1 MRGLCTLFGLVVLLL
16 VGCQQTQLID
26 RAALDQRY
34 QETQLADGVLS
45 VVPLRL
51 ESGTPPPTVVN
62 WWYVGTSEN
71 QHRIIFRELTW
82 DSDGKPV
89 GKEVRYRV
97 ARNQLVIAQP
107 FAPTS
112 DAARWLPL
120 YEAAG
125 DEVEPPADLPTA
137 RKAPSP
143 EQNEPIRLPDES
155 VLPPAD

>member
-1 MRGLCTLFGLVVLLL
+1 MRGLSTPIWIIVLLL
-16 VGCQQTQLID
+16 AGCSQTQFID
-26 RAALDQRY
+26 RSTLDQRY
-34 QETQLADGVLS
+34 EETQLAEGVLS
-45 VVPLRL
+45 VVPIRL
-51 ESGTPPPTVVN
+51 EPDAPPPVVVN
-62 WWYVGTSEN
+62 WWYAGTSEN

-155 VLPPAD
+155 VLPPTD